1 MHFACIYITLSTHQ
15 GASYLVHLISINFIT
30 YKQKIKYLLHFD
42 SPSCEGKDFFC
53 TGPKTFKLT
62 IEEGGQA
69 FTLKISQ
76 RRKSFLRSIFIG
88 WENAN
93 WLLATL
99 VDITVADQN
108 KDFITKKRGGDKV
121 FMAQRDTNAY
131 R

>member
-1 MHFACIYITLSTHQ
+1 MHFACIYITLSIHQ
-15 GASYLVHLISINFIT
+15 GVSYLVHLISINFIT

-53 TGPKTFKLT
+53 TGPKMFKRK
-62 IEEGGQA
+62 EGVQA

-76 RRKSFLRSIFIG
+76 RRKYFLHSIFIG
-88 WENAN
+88 RENAN
-93 WLLATL
+93 WLLETL

>member
-1 MHFACIYITLSTHQ
+1 MF
-15 GASYLVHLISINFIT
+15 
-30 YKQKIKYLLHFD
+30 KRK
-42 SPSCEGKDFFC
+42 EGV
-53 TGPKTFKLT
+53 
-62 IEEGGQA
+62 QA

-76 RRKSFLRSIFIG
+76 RRKYFLHSIFIG
-88 WENAN
+88 RENAN
-93 WLLATL
+93 WLLETL